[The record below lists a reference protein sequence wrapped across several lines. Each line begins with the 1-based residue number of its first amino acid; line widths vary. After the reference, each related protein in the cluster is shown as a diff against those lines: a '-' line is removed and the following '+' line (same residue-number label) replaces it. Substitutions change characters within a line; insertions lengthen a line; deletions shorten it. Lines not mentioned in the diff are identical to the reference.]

1 MDPFV
6 KGQKIVIHGVWNVPF
21 LFNQPSRRE
30 ESKTR
35 THVLF
40 KFYHG
45 EKSVSGRQNQP
56 EHSVTVWFA
65 EELVLVHLFSEAHSA
80 ELVHL
85 QSKIDLYSFQK
96 KDRSI
101 YRKQPTTRWRDAL
114 LPPEAGPTAGS
125 CPIQPRRVTART
137 RSRACGN
144 AHGHGEYE
152 APVGVA
158 AAVRSYMAGPGA
170 P

>member
-56 EHSVTVWFA
+56 EHSHSVVRRRACTSTSFFRSA
-65 EELVLVHLFSEAHSA
+65 FSRASA
-80 ELVHL
+80 SSE
-85 QSKIDLYSFQK
+85 Q
-96 KDRSI
+96 DRSS
-101 YRKQPTTRWRDAL
+101 RKQPTTRWRDAL
-114 LPPEAGPTAGS
+114 LPPEAGPIAGS

-144 AHGHGEYE
+144 AHGHGGYE

>member
-85 QSKIDLYSFQK
+85 QSKIDLVGSSQQPGGETLYCHP
-96 KDRSI
+96 
-101 YRKQPTTRWRDAL
+101 KQALPLEAVQSSLDA
-114 LPPEAGPTAGS
+114 
-125 CPIQPRRVTART
+125 
-137 RSRACGN
+137 
-144 AHGHGEYE
+144 
-152 APVGVA
+152 
-158 AAVRSYMAGPGA
+158 
-170 P
+170 